1 MDALIYIG
9 IGASVILLALLLD
22 TDDIKLT
29 KPGKVTDYK
38 EVLDRNTEEL
48 IGHEAY
54 VAMLDRVDRI
64 LDRHRNDACLSI
76 NLTSAVSDE
85 DAADELHHVL
95 PGEPLEMS
103 RYTD

>member
-38 EVLDRNTEEL
+38 EVLDRHTEEL
-48 IGHEAY
+48 IEA
-54 VAMLDRVDRI
+54 V
-64 LDRHRNDACLSI
+64 
-76 NLTSAVSDE
+76 
-85 DAADELHHVL
+85 
-95 PGEPLEMS
+95 
-103 RYTD
+103 